1 MAASGGELV
10 RTGGAGVGQMLGLAY
25 IDFDIICFGVLS
37 DYHSGVYLLSGAD
50 KQGAAFLGAVQPVGD
65 RFSGLKGDQ

>member
-1 MAASGGELV
+1 MKSKACSRLKFLAASGGELI

-37 DYHSGVYLLSGAD
+37 DYHSGVYLLSGPINRVPRSWA
-50 KQGAAFLGAVQPVGD
+50 LYSP
-65 RFSGLKGDQ
+65 